1 MGDTPTSP
9 CPSPTSSKNPSTA
22 GARSA
27 RDRAPRRSRRGR
39 PYAHKARGH
48 SRRRGAHRAQVGRAL
63 PGRGTRRPAPT
74 FSPSPPPRA
83 ARRGSQASGA
93 SARRLREMNG
103 GEERAGVRRGR
114 SLQRSTMGRVALSS
128 VCCNS
133 VRSECAPGPAR
144 GEPGGSG
151 REEGAPDPL
160 DSPEHGAVHSGRRPC
175 DDRSMKCK
183 SKRATT
189 GEDRMSGRSP
199 SRRLQPSAC
208 APSLPRSKRAG
219 ARPSE
224 SHFNPTLS
232 HFIPL
237 SVPLCGP
244 NPTESRRIPTDS
256 GVQVFFAR
264 VPG

>member
-1 MGDTPTSP
+1 MSDPTGSR
-9 CPSPTSSKNPSTA
+9 
-22 GARSA
+22 RSETHPPLPVRLKLLLIPQRRA
-27 RDRAPRRSRRGR
+27 RAPLTCLR
-39 PYAHKARGH
+39 AI
-48 SRRRGAHRAQVGRAL
+48 RRGAQSRAPDLRSGREEGALAPAQHNGPRNALVSSLQFSQVGLCARAR
-63 PGRGTRRPAPT
+63 PRR
-74 FSPSPPPRA
+74 
-83 ARRGSQASGA
+83 
-93 SARRLREMNG
+93 
-103 GEERAGVRRGR
+103 
-114 SLQRSTMGRVALSS
+114 
-128 VCCNS
+128 
-133 VRSECAPGPAR
+133 
-144 GEPGGSG
+144 PGGSG

-175 DDRSMKCK
+175 ESRSMTCK

-199 SRRLQPSAC
+199 SWRLQPSAC
-208 APSLPRSKRAG
+208 VPSLPRSKRAG

-244 NPTESRRIPTDS
+244 NPTESRRIPPIPAS
-256 GVQVFFAR
+256 KCSLPR

>member
-1 MGDTPTSP
+1 MPPARLSARAISDLTGSRRSETHPPLPVPLQLLLLLRSAP
-9 CPSPTSSKNPSTA
+9 CLYPSTA

-27 RDRAPRRSRRGR
+27 RSCAPRAWTRDPTR
-39 PYAHKARGH
+39 H
-48 SRRRGAHRAQVGRAL
+48 SAHRALARVDARRAVARSG
-63 PGRGTRRPAPT
+63 PAVRARGGETQAAPT

-93 SARRLREMNG
+93 SVRRLREMNG
-103 GEERAGVRRGR
+103 GEERAGVRREQSWTWAAR
-114 SLQRSTMGRVALSS
+114 PQS
-128 VCCNS
+128 
-133 VRSECAPGPAR
+133 PA
-144 GEPGGSG
+144 
-151 REEGAPDPL
+151 AYA
-160 DSPEHGAVHSGRRPC
+160 DSPEHGAVHSAGRPC
-175 DDRSMKCK
+175 ESRAMTCK

-189 GEDRMSGRSP
+189 GEDRMSGRS
-199 SRRLQPSAC
+199 SSWRLQPSAS

-219 ARPSE
+219 VRPSE

-244 NPTESRRIPTDS
+244 NPTESRRIPAIPGS
-256 GVQVFFAR
+256 KCSLPR